1 MVSLIFSSRPKALA
15 AIALIST
22 LTVACTSRLKEY
34 TQITLQ
40 AASLEAEEGATET
53 SDTNAE
59 LLEST
64 KATVENRLAG
74 LGVELAEVDAAE
86 PNEIVVRVPLGVNAQ
101 AVQSLL
107 TSTGQLYLRNQKP
120 DTADELAQ
128 GIADLQ
134 RLLVEQNTLMQTGKQ
149 GEAADLQGQI
159 DETRETISA
168 LFEPSDLTGNKI
180 HDARARPSDTAPG
193 TWDVNIQFNEEG
205 ADLFARQT
213 KLMAGTGRAV
223 GLFLDNVLLSTP
235 TVDVSYAQTGIT
247 GGTAVIS
254 GNFTEEAAEEL
265 EIQLKSGALPVE
277 LEAVEIVSSDEADEE

>member
-265 EIQLKSGALPVE
+265 EIQLKSGALPIE